1 VALPVSTDAR
11 VQAFFAYWNS
21 LAKDGGLP
29 RLPDYLNRA
38 PHDLQ
43 PTVAI
48 VDVYTPTD
56 LRVRLFGT
64 ALVDLIATELTGK
77 AALSIYAPESHRTAS
92 AMAWR
97 AVSQPC
103 GYLCKRTFRSFS
115 GTIITAPGIALPVRT
130 DRSDCKT
137 VINFTNLDQAT
148 STLGLGHARF
158 DMVQALE
165 RVAWIDLGFGVPS

>member
-1 VALPVSTDAR
+1 MAT
-11 VQAFFAYWNS
+11 FFGYWNS
-21 LAKDGGLP
+21 LPKDHGLP

-48 VDVYTPTD
+48 VDIYTPTD

-77 AALSIYAPESHRTAS
+77 AALSIYAPESHRFAS
-92 AMAWR
+92 SMAWQ

-115 GTIITAPGIALPVRT
+115 GAIITAPGIALPVRT

-148 STLGLGHARF
+148 SSLG
-158 DMVQALE
+158 
-165 RVAWIDLGFGVPS
+165 